1 MATAL
6 LERLLA
12 LHPRDLHVLRHVA
25 FEGGS
30 VTSLA
35 AKYGLSEAAAQT
47 LLSRALRSL
56 QGLPLAPDA
65 EERPAEFLA
74 ADGQLAALRDNQ
86 VALEAGLKQAEL
98 TAAQTPFRRHERVL
112 RWIAIIVI
120 VALSAYFW
128 LQDRERE
135 HAPQPRPIHGTP

>member
-1 MATAL
+1 VATEL

-12 LHPRDLHVLRHVA
+12 LHPRELHVLRHVA
-25 FEGGS
+25 FENGS
-30 VTSLA
+30 VESLA
-35 AKYGLSEAAAQT
+35 AKYAISNAAAQT

-56 QGLPLAPDA
+56 EGLPPSPDA
-65 EERPAEFLA
+65 EERPAAFLA
-74 ADGQLAALRDNQ
+74 ADGQLAALRENQ

-98 TAAQTPFRRHERVL
+98 QAAQTPWRRHERVL

-120 VALSAYFW
+120 VVLSAYFW

-135 HAPQPRPIHGTP
+135 RAPQRRPIHGAP